1 MAPSM
6 NFKSGSPRSPHKT
19 SSTSALGSTPLRS
32 KSALEVAEAMDLLP
46 SMPTPLPPLRD
57 GVTEAHYSRWVVEET
72 NKETGDHLREE
83 SLAQK
88 SYRKSQLE
96 RFLTDQHRKVEDSHH
111 QMASASAAVET
122 VRLKNLETGQEM
134 RLHLLELKQ
143 SIQLEKQVW
152 SAKGRELVEHAKHVQ
167 SSKVL
172 EQQLEQRTKRQ
183 SIGTEL
189 KKQREQL
196 GKAREEQIQADQ
208 ERKQAATARVK
219 AETAKESI
227 GVSSE
232 LVMKEKQRIGRSCR
246 DLREAN
252 IAARQA
258 AKSRFASSSQVQ
270 RQEVQASKSGA
281 KSAREGLANHRR
293 EQAAMI
299 RQARLAEVERK
310 KERARELAT
319 QNKEVHDLLYASKFA
334 PRERARQV
342 HLPGRIGKTA
352 FNAYD
357 PDSAPQ
363 EGAAAP
369 AALDPS
375 QMGGANGFGSM
386 GGMSPQG
393 SPGMPRHGWDD

>member
-1 MAPSM
+1 M

-19 SSTSALGSTPLRS
+19 SSTSALGSMPLRS

-270 RQEVQASKSGA
+270 CQAVQASTSNLILTPTKPNPNRCSGRRCKRASQALSLHARGLRTTAGSRRRWFVRRGSQRRSA
-281 KSAREGLANHRR
+281 KRNGRGSWRHRTRRCTISSTPLTHTYTPYFLLPTSHTPHYAYMAGARPPLC
-293 EQAAMI
+293 
-299 RQARLAEVERK
+299 L
-310 KERARELAT
+310 
-319 QNKEVHDLLYASKFA
+319 
-334 PRERARQV
+334 QV
-342 HLPGRIGKTA
+342 R
-352 FNAYD
+352 
-357 PDSAPQ
+357 
-363 EGAAAP
+363 P
-369 AALDPS
+369 A
-375 QMGGANGFGSM
+375 
-386 GGMSPQG
+386 
-393 SPGMPRHGWDD
+393 